1 MSSDIQGQKNF
12 TLGLALIAAGLLT
25 IGVYQGDRWIIGG
38 SIGLGA
44 FTGLAWIGV
53 LDDYLSHLSKSQS

>member
-25 IGVYQGDRWIIGG
+25 IGVYQGA
-38 SIGLGA
+38 SQLGA
-44 FTGLAWIGV
+44 GYKCL
-53 LDDYLSHLSKSQS
+53 

>member
-25 IGVYQGDRWIIGG
+25 IGVYQGN
-38 SIGLGA
+38 GLLEVALVWG
-44 FTGLAWIGV
+44 
-53 LDDYLSHLSKSQS
+53 HLQG